1 MSWWGG
7 YFPKSRPRQATGGI
21 KAGRY
26 QLVLGVQD
34 RVSKKFAAY
43 RKDVEVPDYTTGA
56 LRLSSITLA
65 DVMEPTEYRP
75 APGKPFYLGKF
86 KVVPKPDAQFRAT
99 DELNVYFQVYN
110 PAADPAT
117 GKPKM
122 DIEYRFRLKSADG
135 TFTELGVYSV
145 KESAAQ
151 VQGYAVALQKWPAG
165 EYQVT
170 IVVRDLLA
178 GTVAESS
185 ALFTLR
191 G

>member
-1 MSWWGG
+1 MTKTELIANLAVQTKMEKKQSKAFLEGLTALVEKQIRKGG
-7 YFPKSRPRQATGGI
+7 
-21 KAGRY
+21 
-26 QLVLGVQD
+26 
-34 RVSKKFAAY
+34 
-43 RKDVEVPDYTTGA
+43 EVPLKG
-56 LRLSSITLA
+56 
-65 DVMEPTEYRP
+65 
-75 APGKPFYLGKF
+75 LGKF
-86 KVVPKPDAQFRAT
+86 KVVPKPDAQFRAS

-122 DIEYRFRLKSADG
+122 DIEYHFRSKNADG
-135 TFTELGVYSV
+135 TYSELGAYSV

-165 EYQVT
+165 EYQVS

-185 ALFTLR
+185 AVFTLR